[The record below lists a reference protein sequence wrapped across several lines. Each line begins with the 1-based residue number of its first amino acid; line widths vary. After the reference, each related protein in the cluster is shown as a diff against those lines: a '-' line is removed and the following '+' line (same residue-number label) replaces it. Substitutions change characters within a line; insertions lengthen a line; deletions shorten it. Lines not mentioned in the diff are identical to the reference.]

1 MNMDKKR
8 LLIILAAAGIVG
20 LLVCVFAVTLIG
32 RYLNERETRP
42 LSVVANLASCDA
54 DPSALCVVSFS
65 ADNLNRLV
73 INFQLPYEDYP
84 AFYLKTRYDDSV
96 NVYSCQAL
104 EDAPTRVS
112 CTGNRAPLGQP
123 ITVEVYAIQGDTL
136 ISQGTLIVSAVALPT
151 TVQQTVTSTP
161 GTPSPPPEVTPTP
174 TFPSDTSITPGF
186 PSNPTVTPTLPPAT
200 TPPRA
205 TPTKTPGGYSN

>member
-20 LLVCVFAVTLIG
+20 LLACIFVATLVG

-42 LSVVANLASCDA
+42 LSVVANLASCDT
-54 DPSALCVVSFS
+54 DPNALCVVSFS

-73 INFQLPYEDYP
+73 INFQLPYEGYP

-123 ITVEVYAIQGDTL
+123 IGMEVYAIEGDVL

-151 TVQQTVTSTP
+151 TVQQTVTPTP
-161 GTPSPPPEVTPTP
+161 GTVTPPPEVTPAP
-174 TFPSDTSITPGF
+174 TFPSETSITPIQ
-186 PSNPTVTPTLPPAT
+186 PSAT

-205 TPTKTPGGYSN
+205 TPTRTPGGYSN

>member
-20 LLVCVFAVTLIG
+20 LLVCVFAATLIG

-42 LSVVANLASCDA
+42 LSVAANLASCDA

-73 INFQLPYEDYP
+73 INFQLPYEGYP

-123 ITVEVYAIQGDTL
+123 IGMEVYAIEGDVL

-151 TVQQTVTSTP
+151 TVQQTVTPTP
-161 GTPSPPPEVTPTP
+161 GTVTPPPEVTPAP
-174 TFPSDTSITPGF
+174 TFPSETSITPIQ
-186 PSNPTVTPTLPPAT
+186 PSAT

-205 TPTKTPGGYSN
+205 TPTRTPGGYSN

>member
-1 MNMDKKR
+1 MDKKR
-8 LLIILAAAGIVG
+8 LLIILAAAGIVI
-20 LLVCVFAVTLIG
+20 LLACVFAGTLVG

-54 DPSALCVVSFS
+54 DPNALCVVSFS

-73 INFQLPYEDYP
+73 INFQLPYEGYP

-123 ITVEVYAIQGDTL
+123 IGMEVYAIEGDVL

-151 TVQQTVTSTP
+151 TVQQTVTPTP
-161 GTPSPPPEVTPTP
+161 GTVTPPPEVTPAP
-174 TFPSDTSITPGF
+174 TFPSETSITPIQ
-186 PSNPTVTPTLPPAT
+186 PSAT

-205 TPTKTPGGYSN
+205 TPTRTPGGYSN